1 MRRTGEEAFA
11 QLGVRIPKSLHRAVI
26 FHCVATDV
34 RLMDFVVRALEERL
48 AKVRHRRARRKRRET
63 AGR

>member
-1 MRRTGEEAFA
+1 MRRTGGEAFV
-11 QLGVRIPKSLHRAVI
+11 QLGVRVPKSLHRTVI

-48 AKVRHRRARRKRRET
+48 AKVQHRRARRKRSET
-63 AGR
+63 EGR